1 MKAWMNQS
9 PSFLLEQWSRWCARL
24 TASGSARKAFAVTS
38 AAKPAARVQGRD
50 AAHAGAC
57 RRQFAVAHRGYRRRG
72 ANDWLLLAT
81 LLGCLLLSLP
91 TQAERLKD
99 LASIQGVR
107 SNQLIGY
114 GLVVGLIGTGDQT
127 TQTPFT
133 VQTFNNML
141 AQFGIKVPP
150 GGNVQLK
157 NVAAVSV
164 HADLPAFAKPG
175 QTIDITISS
184 IGNAKSLRG
193 GSLLM
198 TPLKGID
205 GNVYAIA
212 QGNLVVGGFD
222 ASGADGSRITV
233 NVPSAGRIPGG
244 ATVERPVPS
253 GFDQGNYL
261 TLNLNRPDFTT
272 AKNIVDQINDLLGP
286 GVAQAIDGGSIRV
299 SAPLDP
305 NQRVDYL
312 SILENLQVEAGK
324 AVAKVIINS
333 RTGTIVIGQDVKV
346 QPAAVTHGSLT
357 VTITEDPIVSQP
369 EAFSGGQTAVVPRS
383 RVGAEEEA
391 KPMFK
396 FGPGTSLDEI
406 VRAVNQVGAAPSDL
420 MAILEALK
428 QAGALQA
435 DLIVI

>member
-1 MKAWMNQS
+1 MTMS
-9 PSFLLEQWSRWCARL
+9 
-24 TASGSARKAFAVTS
+24 SGKARKAIADKVRSCVMVVFCALMVT
-38 AAKPAARVQGRD
+38 P
-50 AAHAGAC
+50 
-57 RRQFAVAHRGYRRRG
+57 
-72 ANDWLLLAT
+72 LA
-81 LLGCLLLSLP
+81 
-91 TQAERLKD
+91 QAERLKD
-99 LASIQGVR
+99 IATIQGVR
-107 SNQLIGY
+107 NNQLIGY
-114 GLVVGLIGTGDQT
+114 GLVVGLNGTGDQT

-133 VQTFNNML
+133 LQTFNNML
-141 AQFGIKVPP
+141 AQFGIKVPANV
-150 GGNVQLK
+150 GNVQLK
-157 NVAAVSV
+157 NVAAVSI
-164 HADLPAFAKPG
+164 HADLPPFSKPG
-175 QTIDITISS
+175 QVIDITVSS

-198 TPLKGID
+198 TQLKGID
-205 GNVYAIA
+205 GQTYAVA

-222 ASGADGSRITV
+222 AEGRDGSKITV

-244 ATVERPVPS
+244 ATVERAVPS
-253 GFDQGNYL
+253 GFDQGNTL

-272 AKNIVDQINDLLGP
+272 AKHIVDRINELLGP
-286 GVAQAIDGGSIRV
+286 GVAQAVDGGSVRV

-305 NQRVDYL
+305 NQRVDYM
-312 SILENLQVEAGK
+312 SVLENLDVQAGE

-333 RTGTIVIGQDVKV
+333 RTGTIVIGQNVRV
-346 QPAAVTHGSLT
+346 SPAAVTHGSLT

-369 EAFSGGQTAVVPRS
+369 GPFSNGQTAVVPRS
-383 RVGAEEEA
+383 NVSANQEA

-396 FGPGTSLDEI
+396 FGPGTTLDEI

>member
-1 MKAWMNQS
+1 MK
-9 PSFLLEQWSRWCARL
+9 RL
-24 TASGSARKAFAVTS
+24 ISVL
-38 AAKPAARVQGRD
+38 
-50 AAHAGAC
+50 C
-57 RRQFAVAHRGYRRRG
+57 
-72 ANDWLLLAT
+72 LLLAA
-81 LLGCLLLSLP
+81 SAA
-91 TQAERLKD
+91 QAERLKD

-114 GLVVGLIGTGDQT
+114 GLVVGLNGSGDQT

-133 VQTFNNML
+133 LQTFNNML
-141 AQFGIKVPP
+141 AQFGIKVPAG

-157 NVAAVSV
+157 NVAAVSI

-175 QTIDITISS
+175 QTIDVTISS

-198 TPLKGID
+198 APLKGID

-222 ASGADGSRITV
+222 AEGGDGSKITV
-233 NVPSAGRIPGG
+233 NVPSAGRIPSG
-244 ATVERPVPS
+244 ATVERPVPT
-253 GFDQGNYL
+253 GFDQGNSL

-272 AKNIVDQINDLLGP
+272 AKNIVDQINELLGP
-286 GVAQAIDGGSIRV
+286 GVAQAIDGGSVRI

-305 NQRVDYL
+305 SQRVDYL
-312 SILENLQVEAGK
+312 SVLENIEVNAGQ

-333 RTGTIVIGQDVKV
+333 RTGTIVIGQNVRV

-357 VTITEDPIVSQP
+357 VSITEDPIVSQP
-369 EAFSGGQTAVVPRS
+369 GAFSNGQTAVVPRS
-383 RVGAEEEA
+383 KIDATQET

-396 FGPGTSLDEI
+396 FGPGTTLDEI
-406 VRAVNQVGAAPSDL
+406 VRAVNQVGASPSDL

>member
-1 MKAWMNQS
+1 MK
-9 PSFLLEQWSRWCARL
+9 RL
-24 TASGSARKAFAVTS
+24 ISAL
-38 AAKPAARVQGRD
+38 
-50 AAHAGAC
+50 C
-57 RRQFAVAHRGYRRRG
+57 
-72 ANDWLLLAT
+72 LLLAAT
-81 LLGCLLLSLP
+81 SV
-91 TQAERLKD
+91 QAERLKD

-107 SNQLIGY
+107 TNQLIGY
-114 GLVVGLIGTGDQT
+114 GLVVGLNGTGDQT

-133 VQTFNNML
+133 LQTFNNML
-141 AQFGIKVPP
+141 AQFGIKVPTG

-164 HADLPAFAKPG
+164 HAELPAFAKPG
-175 QTIDITISS
+175 QTLDVTISS
-184 IGNAKSLRG
+184 IGNSKSLRG

-198 TPLKGID
+198 TPMKGID

-222 ASGADGSRITV
+222 ATGSDGSSITV
-233 NVPSAGRIPGG
+233 NVPSAGRIPAG
-244 ATVERPVPS
+244 ATIERPVPS
-253 GFDQGNYL
+253 GFDQGNTL
-261 TLNLNRPDFTT
+261 TFNLNRPDFTT
-272 AKNIVDQINDLLGP
+272 AKNIVDQINGLLGP
-286 GVAQAIDGGSIRV
+286 GVAQAIDGGSVRV

-312 SILENLQVEAGK
+312 AVLENIEIESGQA
-324 AVAKVIINS
+324 AAKVIINS
-333 RTGTIVIGQDVKV
+333 RTGTIVIGQNVKV

-369 EAFSGGQTAVVPRS
+369 NALAGGQTAVVPRS
-383 RVGAEEEA
+383 QVDAEQEA

-396 FGPGTSLDEI
+396 FGPGTTLDEI

-435 DLIVI
+435 DLIVICRRRPWTPNSQPASTAAPTPT

>member
-1 MKAWMNQS
+1 LAVLKDMMMI
-9 PSFLLEQWSRWCARL
+9 
-24 TASGSARKAFAVTS
+24 RKAIVFLGLLAVGTS
-38 AAKPAARVQGRD
+38 A
-50 AAHAGAC
+50 
-57 RRQFAVAHRGYRRRG
+57 Y
-72 ANDWLLLAT
+72 
-81 LLGCLLLSLP
+81 
-91 TQAERLKD
+91 AERLKD
-99 LASIQGVR
+99 VATIHGVR

-114 GLVVGLIGTGDQT
+114 GLVVGLNGSGDQT

-141 AQFGIKVPP
+141 AQFGIKVPA
-150 GGNVQLK
+150 GGNIQLK
-157 NVAAVSV
+157 NVAAVSI
-164 HADLPAFAKPG
+164 HAELPPFAKPG
-175 QTIDITISS
+175 QTIDITVSS

-198 TPLKGID
+198 APLKGID

-222 ASGADGSRITV
+222 AGGADGSRITV
-233 NVPSAGRIPGG
+233 NSPSAGRIPGG

-253 GFDQGNYL
+253 GFNQGNTL

-286 GVAQAIDGGSIRV
+286 GVAQALDGGSISV
-299 SAPLDP
+299 TAPLDP
-305 NQRVDYL
+305 SQRVDYL
-312 SILENLQVEAGK
+312 SILENLEVEVGQ

-333 RTGTIVIGQDVKV
+333 RTGTIVIGQNVRV

-357 VTITEDPIVSQP
+357 VTISEDPQVSQP
-369 EAFSGGQTAVVPRS
+369 EPFSDGQTVVVPNS
-383 RVGAEEEA
+383 KVKADQEP

-396 FGPGTSLDEI
+396 FGPGTTLDEI

>member
-1 MKAWMNQS
+1 MKLFS
-9 PSFLLEQWSRWCARL
+9 SLVV
-24 TASGSARKAFAVTS
+24 AVLCL
-38 AAKPAARVQGRD
+38 AAVPA
-50 AAHAGAC
+50 
-57 RRQFAVAHRGYRRRG
+57 
-72 ANDWLLLAT
+72 
-81 LLGCLLLSLP
+81 
-91 TQAERLKD
+91 QAERLKD
-99 LASIQGVR
+99 IATIQGVR

-114 GLVVGLIGTGDQT
+114 GLVVGLNGSGDQT

-133 VQTFNNML
+133 VQTFNNMM
-141 AQFGIKVPP
+141 AQFGIKVPA

-157 NVAAVSV
+157 NVAAVSI
-164 HADLPAFAKPG
+164 HAELPPFAKPG
-175 QTIDITISS
+175 QTIDLTVSS

-198 TPLKGID
+198 APLKGID

-222 ASGADGSRITV
+222 AGGADGSRITV
-233 NVPSAGRIPGG
+233 NIPSAGRIPGG

-253 GFDQGNYL
+253 AFNQGNTL
-261 TLNLNRPDFTT
+261 TMNLNRPDFTT
-272 AKNIVDQINDLLGP
+272 AKNIVDHINELLGP
-286 GVAQAIDGGSIRV
+286 GVAQALDGGSI
-299 SAPLDP
+299 SITAPLDP
-305 NQRVDYL
+305 SQRVDYL
-312 SILENLQVEAGK
+312 SILENLEVDVGQ

-333 RTGTIVIGQDVKV
+333 RTGTIVIGQNVRV

-357 VTITEDPIVSQP
+357 VTISEDPQVSQP
-369 EAFSGGQTAVVPRS
+369 NPLSDGQTVVVPNS
-383 RVGAEEEA
+383 KVKAEQEA

-396 FGPGTSLDEI
+396 FGPGTTLDEI

-435 DLIVI
+435 DLIVIGGRRHGKSSWCESADA

>member
-1 MKAWMNQS
+1 MRNYWIAGVLALM
-9 PSFLLEQWSRWCARL
+9 L
-24 TASGSARKAFAVTS
+24 SG
-38 AAKPAARVQGRD
+38 
-50 AAHAGAC
+50 
-57 RRQFAVAHRGYRRRG
+57 VA
-72 ANDWLLLAT
+72 
-81 LLGCLLLSLP
+81 
-91 TQAERLKD
+91 QAERLKD

-114 GLVVGLIGTGDQT
+114 GLVVGLNGSGDQT

-164 HADLPAFAKPG
+164 HADLPPFARPG
-175 QTIDITISS
+175 QTIDITVSS

-222 ASGADGSRITV
+222 AGGADGSRITV
-233 NVPSAGRIPGG
+233 NIPSAGRIPAG
-244 ATVERPVPS
+244 ATVERAVPS
-253 GFDQGNYL
+253 GFNQDEYL

-272 AKNIVDQINDLLGP
+272 AKNIVDALNELLGP
-286 GVAQAIDGGSIRV
+286 RVAQAMDAGSVRV
-299 SAPLDP
+299 AAPADP
-305 NQRVDYL
+305 SQRVDYL
-312 SILENLQVEAGK
+312 SIIENLEIEAGQ

-333 RTGTIVIGQDVKV
+333 RTGTIVIGQNVRV

-357 VTITEDPIVSQP
+357 VVITEDPIVSQP
-369 EAFSGGQTAVVPRS
+369 EAFSQGQTAVVPRS
-383 RVGAEEEA
+383 KVNAAQEA

-396 FGPGTSLDEI
+396 FGPGTTLDEI

>member
-1 MKAWMNQS
+1 MNRQPRADQEGIS
-9 PSFLLEQWSRWCARL
+9 YSLVAVLCLL
-24 TASGSARKAFAVTS
+24 
-38 AAKPAARVQGRD
+38 
-50 AAHAGAC
+50 
-57 RRQFAVAHRGYRRRG
+57 
-72 ANDWLLLAT
+72 WLLLA
-81 LLGCLLLSLP
+81 P
-91 TQAERLKD
+91 PAHAERLKD
-99 LASIQGVR
+99 IASIQGVR

-114 GLVVGLIGTGDQT
+114 GLVVGLNGTGDQT

-133 VQTFNNML
+133 LQTFNNML

-150 GGNVQLK
+150 GGSVQLK
-157 NVAAVSV
+157 NVAAVSI
-164 HADLPAFAKPG
+164 HADLPPFAKPG
-175 QTIDITISS
+175 QQIDITVSA

-198 TPLKGID
+198 TPMKGID
-205 GNVYAIA
+205 GNIYAVA

-222 ASGADGSRITV
+222 AEGSDGSRITV
-233 NVPSAGRIPGG
+233 NVPTAGRIPSG

-253 GFDQGNYL
+253 GFEQGNTL

-272 AKNIVDQINDLLGP
+272 AKNIVDKLNELLGP
-286 GVAQAIDGGSIRV
+286 GVATAVDGGSVRV
-299 SAPLDP
+299 SAPVDP
-305 NQRVDYL
+305 SQRVDYMA
-312 SILENLQVEAGK
+312 ILENLEVDPGQA
-324 AVAKVIINS
+324 AAKVIINS
-333 RTGTIVIGQDVKV
+333 RTGTIVIGQNVKV
-346 QPAAVTHGSLT
+346 SPAAVTHGSLT

-369 EAFSGGQTAVVPRS
+369 EALSGGQTAVVPRS
-383 RVGAEEEA
+383 KVDAAQEA

-396 FGPGTSLDEI
+396 FGPGTTLDEI